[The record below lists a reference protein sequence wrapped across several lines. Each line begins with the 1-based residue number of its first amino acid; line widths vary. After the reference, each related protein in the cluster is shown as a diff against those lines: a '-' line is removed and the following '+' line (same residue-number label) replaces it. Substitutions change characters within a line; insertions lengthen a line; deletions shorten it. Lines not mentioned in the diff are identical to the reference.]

1 MRRKLLESL
10 QQYLVVHLRHHWQ
23 PHCVLCDAPSTPQT
37 LPLCPACYHALPWL
51 PDEANITIPPT
62 TRCISALSY
71 EAPINH
77 CLLKLKFGK
86 QLREVHTLSQLM
98 LASILPQLDSVP
110 EAILPVPLHIN
121 RLRKRGFN
129 QAVELARPLAKQLRI
144 PLITTAVIRHRA
156 TQAQTEL
163 DFKQRQENLLRAFS
177 IRYSLPYRH
186 IAICDDVI
194 TTGATTSSLA
204 SVLLD
209 NGVER
214 VDVWS
219 CARAIPHQSH
229 ASASRID

>member
-1 MRRKLLESL
+1 MRGKLLESL
-10 QQYLVVHLRHHWQ
+10 QQYLAHWQ
-23 PHCVLCDAPSTPQT
+23 HQWQPQCVLCDAPSTLQT
-37 LPLCPACYHALPWL
+37 LPLCTACYHALPWL
-51 PDEANITIPPT
+51 PDAANITVTPA
-62 TRCISALSY
+62 TRCISAFSY
-71 EAPINH
+71 ETPINH

-98 LASILPQLDSVP
+98 LVGILPQLDSVP
-110 EAILPVPLHIN
+110 EAILPVPLHIG

-144 PLITTAVIRHRA
+144 PLITNAVIRHKA

-163 DFKQRQENLLRAFS
+163 DFKQRQKNLLQAFD
-177 IRYSLPYRH
+177 IRHSLPYRH
-186 IAICDDVI
+186 VAICDDVI

-219 CARAIPHQSH
+219 CARASPHQSH